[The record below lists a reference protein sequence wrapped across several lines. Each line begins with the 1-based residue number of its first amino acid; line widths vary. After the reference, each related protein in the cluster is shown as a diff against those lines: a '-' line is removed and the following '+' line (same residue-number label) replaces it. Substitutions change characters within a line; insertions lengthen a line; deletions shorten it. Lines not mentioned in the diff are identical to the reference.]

1 MNEIE
6 LFEHRISE
14 LENSVKILY
23 SKANDFAISQA
34 QVNIKLDNLLISL
47 DEVKDSI
54 STLKNRP
61 SLFWDKLIFA
71 FIGAVGAGIG
81 TVLLTFFKGA

>member
-6 LFEHRISE
+6 LFEHRVSE

-23 SKANDFAISQA
+23 SKTNDFAVSQA
-34 QVNIKLDNLLISL
+34 QVNIKLDNLLICL

-54 STLKNRP
+54 SNLKNRP
-61 SLFWDKLIFA
+61 SLLWDKLIFA
-71 FIGAVGAGIG
+71 FIGAIGAGIG
-81 TVLLTFFKGA
+81 TLLLTYFKGV